1 MGTFLAIPFVIVIG
15 VLMVFFPVPL
25 AIVYGSLVLLIFVY
39 FRLTKR
45 WIMQEILAE
54 HPSLRPEQIRL
65 VEKTPIFFKYHPGAM
80 LFLGMIVVVRFF
92 SIPVAAILAL
102 REQWLLLPIPVI
114 TWILSGLTAAVME
127 PLTALEAYTKK
138 SPNEGRMLSTLLEET
153 YQEINRGVYSTEERN
168 PDKADQV

>member
-1 MGTFLAIPFVIVIG
+1 M
-15 VLMVFFPVPL
+15 
-25 AIVYGSLVLLIFVY
+25 
-39 FRLTKR
+39 
-45 WIMQEILAE
+45 
-54 HPSLRPEQIRL
+54 PSDQLNS
-65 VEKTPIFFKYHPGAM
+65 Y
-80 LFLGMIVVVRFF
+80 FLGMIVVVRFF
-92 SIPVAAILAL
+92 SIPVAAILGL

-114 TWILSGLTAAVME
+114 TWIFSGLTAAVME

>member
-1 MGTFLAIPFVIVIG
+1 MGTFSVHPFAGVIG

-54 HPSLRPEQIRL
+54 HPSLRPEQIWL

-92 SIPVAAILAL
+92 SIPGKREIPRLFVNTGCFYLFRLLHGFFLDL
-102 REQWLLLPIPVI
+102 RLLS
-114 TWILSGLTAAVME
+114 W
-127 PLTALEAYTKK
+127 
-138 SPNEGRMLSTLLEET
+138 
-153 YQEINRGVYSTEERN
+153 N
-168 PDKADQV
+168 P